1 MTTSLHTR
9 IKDIGPGQLG
19 QAVRIQ
25 GWLRNK
31 PGGKGRYFLW
41 LRDGSGEL
49 QAVAEQSA
57 VEALPDGARIW
68 ADVERIGI
76 ESSIIVDGEVRAHP
90 KNPGEYELALTGLTV
105 VQAVADYPIAK
116 KEHGV
121 EFLMKNRHLWLRGRR
136 QSAILRIRSEVQ

>member
-1 MTTSLHTR
+1 MAEPAIVR
-9 IKDIGPGQLG
+9 IKNIGPQHVGQ
-19 QAVRIQ
+19 VVCIR

-49 QAVAEQSA
+49 QAIAEQSV

-76 ESSIIVDGEVRAHP
+76 ESSIVVDGVVREHP
-90 KNPGEYELALTGLTV
+90 KNEGEFELAL
-105 VQAVADYPIAK
+105 
-116 KEHGV
+116 
-121 EFLMKNRHLWLRGRR
+121 
-136 QSAILRIRSEVQ
+136 

>member
-1 MTTSLHTR
+1 MSEPPMTEPQTIR
-9 IKDIGPGQLG
+9 IRDISAGQLG
-19 QAVRIQ
+19 QVVRIQ

-49 QAVAEQSA
+49 QAVAEQGE

-68 ADVERIGI
+68 ADIERIGI
-76 ESSIIVDGEVRAHP
+76 ESSIVVDGEVKPHP
-90 KNPGEYELALTGLTV
+90 KNEGEFELALRGIEVL
-105 VQAVADYPIAK
+105 QAVADYPIAK

-121 EFLMKNRHLWLRGRR
+121 EFLMKNRHLWLRG
-136 QSAILRIRSEVQ
+136 